1 VKVNVQVQRAAEA
14 LDQRHRTGLAR
25 GLSESCVLHQMRG
38 ARPVH
43 DTEHRAHGRWVRGE
57 EVAQRK
63 RHREHPL
70 AQRLARQHLIHQQ
83 RGSLH
88 HAPGGATR
96 AEAAA
101 LAAIGDQP
109 LGVALGAADPG
120 KALVEAPRLQIGREL
135 LLHVAGQRPAAC
147 RERGKKP
154 RVVLFNQ
161 LIEKR
166 RFRAVALVAP
176 CSACGLSQW
185 LHARSLY
192 SNLAAM
198 PAAFLWQSAQSC
210 TQA

>member
-14 LDQRHRTGLAR
+14 LDQRHRTGFAR
-25 GLSESCVLHQMRG
+25 GLSEPRFLHQM
-38 ARPVH
+38 
-43 DTEHRAHGRWVRGE
+43 
-57 EVAQRK
+57 
-63 RHREHPL
+63 
-70 AQRLARQHLIHQQ
+70 

-96 AEAAA
+96 VEAAA

-109 LGVALGAADPG
+109 LGVALGAADPE
-120 KALVEAPRLQIGREL
+120 KAVVEALRLQIGREL

-176 CSACGLSQW
+176 CSACGLSQM
-185 LHARSLY
+185 LHARSLD

-198 PAAFLWQSAQSC
+198 PAAFPWQSAQSC